1 MRRVRQ
7 ASSGT
12 GTRELGARLAPV
24 PALAKAVGLMV
35 STLMGAE
42 LPTLAMALPA

>member
-7 ASSGT
+7 PSSGT
-12 GTRELGARLAPV
+12 GTRELGASSVPL

-35 STLMGAE
+35 STLTGAE
-42 LPTLAMALPA
+42 LATLAMALPA